1 MNPFIE
7 FISELV
13 ETIEHLSESLQIL
26 EKHMIIDE
34 EEKRFYQ
41 KENVQ

>member
-26 EKHMIIDE
+26 EQHMIIDE
-34 EEKRFYQ
+34 EEKRF
-41 KENVQ
+41 

>member
-13 ETIEHLSESLQIL
+13 ETMEKLSESLQIL
-26 EKHMIIDE
+26 QQHMIIDE
-34 EEKRFYQ
+34 EEIRFYQ
-41 KENVQ
+41 KEKAQ